1 MRSQLGFT
9 SIRLPTSG
17 RHRNILRRLFN
28 FTRSRRSGSLA
39 LVSAGTDDGSG
50 AGTGGSGSGGGSS
63 REPERLLGSH
73 RGLLPL
79 DSDDTDTESE
89 HPPQRRDT
97 VGAVGGG
104 GSGTAAPLPQKTP
117 PTTAVEAIVSV
128 STSLPQL
135 SGRESSLVESLSE
148 SSGTTTT
155 SALPQRSV
163 STSSMSSS
171 SSSSNSSSGGS
182 SSSPG
187 GRSQLSS
194 ALSRMTRGLRWVRF
208 SLTRSSGGSGGGSGR
223 SGSGGAGPN
232 HSPLRQL
239 EHGSSGC
246 GSGGVASGGG
256 TREDEDDVELLIPVA
271 DVPSVAL
278 SDGGNGSGS
287 DCSRPL
293 LEGLPSPAELV
304 SVGPLLASSPALA
317 SAALRGRPLAGRD
330 GPCEHCGMVHT
341 ARIPDA
347 CLEATSKTET
357 SDDEALLLC

>member
-17 RHRNILRRLFN
+17 RHRNIWRRLFN

-39 LVSAGTDDGSG
+39 LVSAEADDGTGS
-50 AGTGGSGSGGGSS
+50 GTGGGGSSGGGSN

-89 HPPQRRDT
+89 HPQQRRDA
-97 VGAVGGG
+97 VGAVGGGG

-135 SGRESSLVESLSE
+135 TGRESSLVESLSE

-171 SSSSNSSSGGS
+171 NSSSG
-182 SSSPG
+182 SSPG

-208 SLTRSSGGSGGGSGR
+208 SLTRSTGGSGGGSGR
-223 SGSGGAGPN
+223 GGSGGVGPN

-256 TREDEDDVELLIPVA
+256 TRDDEDDVELLIPVA
-271 DVPSVAL
+271 DVPSVTL
-278 SDGGNGSGS
+278 SDGGSSGS

-293 LEGLPSPAELV
+293 LEGLPCPAELV
-304 SVGPLLASSPALA
+304 SVGPLLASSPVLA
-317 SAALRGRPLAGRD
+317 SAALRGRPLVGRD

-347 CLEATSKTET
+347 CLEATAKTET